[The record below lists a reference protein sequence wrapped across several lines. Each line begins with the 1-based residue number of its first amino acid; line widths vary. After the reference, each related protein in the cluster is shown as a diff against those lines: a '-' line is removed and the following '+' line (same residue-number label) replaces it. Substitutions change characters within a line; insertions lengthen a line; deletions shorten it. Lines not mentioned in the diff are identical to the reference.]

1 MTNGPTN
8 APTAT
13 LPPGTATGPG
23 GRLKNPSG
31 AGRLGVF
38 VARRLLRLVYSVV
51 ALVTV
56 VFLMVRLIPGDPVR
70 NALGTNASTAVVEA
84 RRESLGLND
93 PLWVQYLDFW
103 KGLLTWDLGD
113 SFSLRLPVT
122 TIIEQRL
129 PATLEL
135 AFLSLVVVLVV
146 SVPLGIVIAALT
158 RGGRRSAVDV
168 TYTSMS
174 GLLAVIPEFLMG
186 VALVYLFAVQ
196 SQVLPVAGRVGPSS
210 YVLPVLALSI
220 GVAAGVSRIVRV
232 EALTVFEQDY
242 IRTARAK
249 RMSRRRLYLRH
260 ALPNLVTSSL
270 TVGGIVLGSLVAG
283 TVLVETIFSWP
294 GLGITIVDAVRSKD
308 FPLAQGIV
316 IVYGLIVLVSNLLID
331 IVLVFL
337 DPRSALKDT

>member
-1 MTNGPTN
+1 MTTEPTVTLLTGTGAGPDS
-8 APTAT
+8 
-13 LPPGTATGPG
+13 ATGAFRGRG
-23 GRLKNPSG
+23 GRLG
-31 AGRLGVF
+31 AFIV
-38 VARRLLRLVYSVV
+38 RRLVRLAYSVV
-51 ALVTV
+51 TLVTV

-70 NALGTNASTAVVEA
+70 NALGINATAAVVEA
-84 RRESLGLND
+84 QRESLGLND
-93 PLWVQYLDFW
+93 PLWTQYLNFW

-113 SFSLRLPVT
+113 SFSLHLPVT

-135 AFLSLVVVLVV
+135 AFLSLALVLLV
-146 SVPLGIVIAALT
+146 SIPLGIVVAALT
-158 RGGRRSAVDV
+158 RGGRRPTVDLA
-168 TYTSMS
+168 YTSAS
-174 GLLAVIPEFLMG
+174 GLFAVIPEFLMG
-186 VALVYLFAVQ
+186 VALVYFFAVQ
-196 SQVLPVAGRVGPSS
+196 SHLLPVAGRTDPSS

-220 GVAAGVSRIVRV
+220 AVAAGVSRIVRV

-249 RMSRRRLYLRH
+249 RMSRWRLYFRH

-270 TVGGIVLGSLVAG
+270 TVAGIVLGSLVAG
-283 TVLVETIFSWP
+283 TVLIETIFSWP
-294 GLGITIVDAVRSKD
+294 GLGLTIVDAVRSKD

-331 IVLVFL
+331 IVLVCL